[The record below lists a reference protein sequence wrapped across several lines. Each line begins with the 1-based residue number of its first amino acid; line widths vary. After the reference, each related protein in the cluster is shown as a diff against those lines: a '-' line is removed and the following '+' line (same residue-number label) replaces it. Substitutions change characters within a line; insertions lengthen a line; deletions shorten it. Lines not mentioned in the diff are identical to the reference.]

1 MRLGR
6 RSEPRIGST
15 WATDTSSKL
24 CYEKQASACSGY
36 TSKHS
41 GVLYCRIFEAGESDI
56 GHTDGAAVNV
66 VTAAGIDVAQHA
78 VPIIAVRVAGLHST
92 ASAQDVAMFLEGAEL
107 RRGLD
112 SVVLLADQGTGSKAA
127 IVELADETA
136 QRLALS
142 KSNQAFGGTCLQVF
156 PLTASETAIFA
167 QASAQGFSLQ
177 ELQVPQQPVQQ
188 QQQQQSVARV
198 QQIPPASFRTD
209 GSTLKLRGLP
219 YSASVT
225 DILEFFQGATL
236 PYVTTLLTAAAP
248 AAATAGGPYAA
259 LLPPAH
265 AMPLCAE
272 FAMLVLTDPQFVICS
287 I

>member
-15 WATDTSSKL
+15 WETDTSSKL
-24 CYEKQASACSGY
+24 YFEKQASACSWY

-66 VTAAGIDVAQHA
+66 VTAAGIHVAQHA
-78 VPIIAVRVAGLHST
+78 VPIIAVRVAGLHGT
-92 ASAQDVAMFLEGAEL
+92 ANAQDVVKFLEGAEL

-136 QRLALS
+136 QQHALS
-142 KSNQAFGGTCLQVF
+142 KSNQAFGGSCLQVF

-188 QQQQQSVARV
+188 QQQQPVARV

-236 PYVTTLLTAAAP
+236 PCYNTSSSNSRRTICSIVASCSC
-248 AAATAGGPYAA
+248 YAA
-259 LLPPAH
+259 L
-265 AMPLCAE
+265 C
-272 FAMLVLTDPQFVICS
+272 
-287 I
+287 

>member
-142 KSNQAFGGTCLQVF
+142 KSNQAFGGSCLQVF

-188 QQQQQSVARV
+188 QQQSVARV
-198 QQIPPASFRTD
+198 QQLPPASFRTD

-236 PYVTTLLTAAAP
+236 PCVTTAAAP
-248 AAATAGGPYAA
+248 AAAAAGGPYAA
-259 LLPPAH
+259 LLPFAH
-265 AMPLCAE
+265 VMPLCAE
-272 FAMLVLTDPQFVICS
+272 FAMPVLTDPQFVICS
-287 I
+287 T